1 MKKEIFEKYRWFF
14 IMGLTILIILGGGIY
29 WWDAQNKQKR
39 VEDVFLQESTS
50 ESTIETTNDSYT
62 FLVDIKGAVN
72 SPGVYEIRDG
82 DRMQD
87 AIQLAGGFSKEADD
101 RQINLSEKVA
111 DQQLIYIP
119 KKGEKLTEQS
129 QGQQQNNSEQTSEK
143 VNLNTAD
150 KTQLQTLSGIGEKKA
165 EEIINYREE
174 NGRFKTIND
183 LTKVTGIGEKTVEKL
198 KNSITI

>member
-29 WWDAQNKQKR
+29 WWGAQNKQKR

-50 ESTIETTNDSYT
+50 ESTIETTNGSYT
-62 FLVDIKGAVN
+62 LLVDIKGAVN
-72 SPGVYEIRDG
+72 SPGVYEIQDG

-87 AIQLAGGFSKEADD
+87 AIQLAGGLSKEADD